1 MKFHS
6 VFRENLGCN
15 DCDSVFDY
23 VMATLKPSIMKW
35 DYFVN
40 WNKVSEKVRDIEIS
54 LNLLN
59 YLVGKD
65 NLEEEARVLF
75 REHPKLISIIPAL
88 LACRDNQFHILTDY
102 QSGEFNYDDFSFNKE
117 ENVTEED
124 IDKAIVFLK
133 ELGFLEQITSR
144 RINSL
149 TDYFVGVEVGL
160 DTNARKNRG
169 GKAMEDIVEYFV
181 NSICTRHGFQYIPQA
196 KSDGIRS
203 EFGKH
208 LTIKKASK
216 TIDFAINTPNKLV
229 LIETNFYRG
238 GGSKL
243 KSTAGEYSE
252 IFLQWK
258 QDGHEFIWI
267 TDGVGWLTAKGPL
280 RDTFDK
286 IDYILN
292 LDMVEKGVLEAL
304 ILDN

>member
-15 DCDSVFDY
+15 DPDSVFEY
-23 VMATLKPSIMKW
+23 VMATLKPSIVKW

-88 LACRDNQFHILTDY
+88 LACRPQKFHILTDY

-117 ENVTEED
+117 ENITDED
-124 IDKAIVFLK
+124 IDQAILFLK

-144 RINSL
+144 RIKSL

-160 DTNARKNRG
+160 DTNARKNRA

-181 NSICTRHGFQYIPQA
+181 NSICTPHGFQYIPQA

-203 EFGKH
+203 EFGKQ

-216 TIDFAINTPNKLV
+216 TIDFAINTPKKLV
-229 LIETNFYRG
+229 LIETNFYRS

-243 KSTAGEYSE
+243 KATAGEYSE

-267 TDGVGWLTAKGPL
+267 TDGVGWLTAKRPL

-304 ILDN
+304 ILDQ

>member
-1 MKFHS
+1 MKFNS

-15 DCDSVFDY
+15 DPDSVFEY
-23 VMATLKPSIMKW
+23 VMATLKPSIVKW

-40 WNKVSEKVRDIEIS
+40 WNKVGEKVRDIEIS

-88 LACRDNQFHILTDY
+88 LACRDQKFHILTDY
-102 QSGEFNYDDFSFNKE
+102 KSGEFNYDDFSFNKE
-117 ENVTEED
+117 EDVTDED
-124 IDKAIVFLK
+124 IDQAIVFLK

-144 RINSL
+144 RIKSL

-160 DTNARKNRG
+160 DTNARKNRA

-181 NSICTRHGFQYIPQA
+181 NSICARHGFQYIPQA

-216 TIDFAINTPNKLV
+216 TIDFAINTPKKLV
-229 LIETNFYRG
+229 LIETNFYKG

-267 TDGVGWLTAKGPL
+267 TDGFGWQTAKRPL

-304 ILDN
+304 ILDH